1 MNGVGSHSL
10 GTSRPFT
17 TAMFKAKKRFALNE
31 HSVHKSLNDL
41 YDKTALSS
49 CMGHIFVSPL
59 NWGLGHSTR
68 DIPIIEELLQR
79 GHEVTI
85 GTSGNALA
93 LLQRE
98 CPQCNFLLFKDY
110 PAPYSDSRFFL
121 PAFTAGLP
129 GLLRAIAQEKKKF
142 EEILAK
148 NRFDLIISDNRMS
161 VYSSKVPS
169 YFISHQLRY
178 SMPRYLY
185 PFEMMTMP
193 FNSFFHRKF
202 EGVIVPDI
210 DPNGCCN
217 NLSGKLCR
225 SSLNATNC
233 RVYYAGILTSTKKM
247 AVDKDLDFLAIASG
261 PEPQRSRLEE
271 IICKQVQRLPG
282 EKVVLLGSPQK
293 ESHKKID
300 EHTTVHSY
308 VSTEEKTELMNRARF
323 IIARSGYTTMME
335 LAELETRHGLFT
347 PTPGQTEQ
355 EYLSRYY
362 ARQKWFLSRSQY
374 KLQLSDDVQAAMQY
388 RGFPE
393 MAKTRDNVK
402 RLYENV
408 LRRHL
413 N

>member
-1 MNGVGSHSL
+1 
-10 GTSRPFT
+10 
-17 TAMFKAKKRFALNE
+17 
-31 HSVHKSLNDL
+31 
-41 YDKTALSS
+41 
-49 CMGHIFVSPL
+49 MGHVFVSPL
-59 NWGLGHSTR
+59 NWGLGHATR

-79 GHEVTI
+79 GHEVTV

-98 CPQCNFLLFKDY
+98 CPQCNFILFKDY

-121 PAFTAGLP
+121 PSFVAGIP
-129 GLLRAIAQEKKKF
+129 ALLRAIAQEKNRF
-142 EEILAK
+142 EGILAE

-161 VYSSKVPS
+161 VYSNKVPS
-169 YFISHQLRY
+169 YFISHQLRF
-178 SMPRYLY
+178 SMPGYLY
-185 PFEMMTMP
+185 PFEVMTMP
-193 FNSFFHRKF
+193 FNSFFHSKF

-210 DPNGCCN
+210 NPNGYSN

-225 SSLNATNC
+225 SNVNATNR

-247 AVDKDLDFLAIASG
+247 AVDRDLDFLAIASG
-261 PEPQRSRLEE
+261 PEPQRTRLEE
-271 IICKQVQRLPG
+271 IILSQVQKLPG

-293 ESHKKID
+293 ESHTGLD

-308 VSTEEKTELMNRARF
+308 VSTQEKTELMNRARF

-362 ARQKWFLSRSQY
+362 ARQGWFLSRSQY
-374 KLQLSDDVQAAMQY
+374 KLRLSEDVAEAGQFQ
-388 RGFPE
+388 GFPK
-393 MAKTRDNVK
+393 MAKTRENVK
-402 RLYENV
+402 RLYQDV
-408 LRRHL
+408 FRRHL
-413 N
+413 S